1 MSFYDLDGES
11 KLQRAEQ
18 LVAKDKDGAKQAEK
32 VSEHSSGPVADDE
45 LLARSLE
52 YPNKFTD
59 SGGLSDT
66 LFQDA
71 FSRGASA
78 QRLPHGWDA
87 HSSDVHNRFEFRAKK
102 RREGADGRDPD
113 PENIYIGA
121 FHMSAAELRACKL
134 DSDTASR
141 VRVYD
146 AGEESDQF
154 HAEIVVDATGLK
166 KHQRKEMRVRL
177 MVLAQQR
184 GLFVSPHLSAEDVG
198 RDEGTQCE
206 LHLPPAP
213 EILLH
218 RGHSS
223 AT

>member
-1 MSFYDLDGES
+1 MSFYDLEGES

-18 LVAKDKDGAKQAEK
+18 LIAKDKDGAKQTEK
-32 VSEHSSGPVADDE
+32 VSEHSPGPVDDNE

-78 QRLPHGWDA
+78 QRLPDGWAA

-102 RREGADGRDPD
+102 RRDGADGRDAD

-121 FHMSAAELRACKL
+121 FQMSAAELRACKL
-134 DSDTASR
+134 DSDITSG

-146 AGEESDQF
+146 AGEESDQL
-154 HAEIVVDATGLK
+154 HAEIVVDITGLK

-184 GLFVSPHLSAEDVG
+184 GLFVSPHLSAENVVCA
-198 RDEGTQCE
+198 EGTQCE
-206 LHLPPAP
+206 LHLPQAP
-213 EILLH
+213 EIPL
-218 RGHSS
+218 
-223 AT
+223 